1 MQEDK
6 KEGIVLSLLHIGN
19 MYPICKNVTSF
30 HKNFDFRKISVW
42 TFTKNEVMLYEWSTR
57 NFWLYAF
64 WRSNQG
70 CPAYRW
76 RNGWKHVVV
85 KIYGCRLVIVLFDGY
100 NIMVRWVVRYV
111 WIYGS
116 TGKRKNRTY
125 HFGGYGGYLK
135 KSDWGRNK
143 HLSDMAHSERCAKA
157 CWYLKK
163 SRNLTTF
170 WLLSIILF

>member
-116 TGKRKNRTY
+116 PGKQKNRTY

-135 KSDWGRNK
+135 NQIEGAINIYRIW
-143 HLSDMAHSERCAKA
+143 LI
-157 CWYLKK
+157 LKDAQK
-163 SRNLTTF
+163 PVDI
-170 WLLSIILF
+170 WKKVGIWPLFDF